1 MFDNI
6 VRTKNVI
13 LQLIPPKHIIPP
25 FYMSRFLY
33 IINIIKVEQEN
44 CCGECRIKWIIPS
57 HTETNL
63 KDKKETNEENNNAL
77 MSNI

>member
-44 CCGECRIKWIIPS
+44 CCGECRIK
-57 HTETNL
+57 
-63 KDKKETNEENNNAL
+63 
-77 MSNI
+77 